1 MGAGGLLH
9 AESLWMGLP
18 SRRAVCCQRCSF
30 LCHLPMLCEIERILD
45 VEAWSAQGHLTS
57 SAGTQ
62 PDPDLLSY
70 LSGAPQ
76 TAPPS
81 PHFASL
87 RAYRCLQMTLFAVQQ
102 KYSTLKSFWGMPSY
116 PWIRNNDTDCGA
128 KIERVCHWNNSK
140 SYFCGKHPHD
150 KSSHFRCP

>member
-1 MGAGGLLH
+1 MTKIIHVGPEMGAGGLLH

-76 TAPPS
+76 TAPTLSSFRFTQGLPMS
-81 PHFASL
+81 PDDF
-87 RAYRCLQMTLFAVQQ
+87 V
-102 KYSTLKSFWGMPSY
+102 YST
-116 PWIRNNDTDCGA
+116 A
-128 KIERVCHWNNSK
+128 KAQ
-140 SYFCGKHPHD
+140 
-150 KSSHFRCP
+150 HFKVILRHAILSLD